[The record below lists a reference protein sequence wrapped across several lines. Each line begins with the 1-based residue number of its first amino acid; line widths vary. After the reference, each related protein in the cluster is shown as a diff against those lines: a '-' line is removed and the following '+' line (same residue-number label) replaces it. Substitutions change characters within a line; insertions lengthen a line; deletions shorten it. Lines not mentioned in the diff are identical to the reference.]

1 MSRAVK
7 LLRREIDA
15 VCNAPNPDQRDKA
28 TIHCLRDTLCNR
40 LREAGVDLE
49 TIRKL
54 LRHASTSMTLK
65 YAYCVCS
72 GES

>member
-1 MSRAVK
+1 MRRVEVSREDI
-7 LLRREIDA
+7 RRALE
-15 VCNAPNPDQRDKA
+15 
-28 TIHCLRDTLCNR
+28 DTLCNR